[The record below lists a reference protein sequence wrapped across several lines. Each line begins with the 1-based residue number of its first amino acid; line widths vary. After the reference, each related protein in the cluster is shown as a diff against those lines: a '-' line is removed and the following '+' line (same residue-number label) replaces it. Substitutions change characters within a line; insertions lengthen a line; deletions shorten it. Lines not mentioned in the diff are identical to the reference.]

1 MVTGNIASS
10 LVGITV
16 RASVLHGS
24 PRKNGNS
31 DTLTERFL
39 EGLQQT
45 GPHEITHFHLNEM
58 EISPCQGCLACS
70 AVPEHKCRIDDDMQ
84 QVYSAYTKSDLI
96 VWATPM
102 YWGYLTA
109 QMKLAQDRM
118 EALAWEGFGDKTFA
132 VLMTYR
138 HHYESAA
145 NMFRRIAPHFNID
158 LHILEC
164 CTYDKETGKDVPIE
178 DIPEKQREAYDL
190 GERLSLTSLSS

>member
-16 RASVLHGS
+16 RALVIHGS

-58 EISPCQGCLACS
+58 EISPCQGCLVCS
-70 AVPEHKCRIDDDMQ
+70 AAPEHKCRIDDDMQ
-84 QVYSAYTKSDLI
+84 QVYSAYTKSNLI

-118 EALAWEGFGDKTFA
+118 EALAWEGFGYKTFA

-190 GERLSLTSLSS
+190 GERLGLTSSSS

>member
-70 AVPEHKCRIDDDMQ
+70 AAPEHKCRIDDDMQ
-84 QVYSAYTKSDLI
+84 QVYSAYTKSGLI

-102 YWGYLTA
+102 Y
-109 QMKLAQDRM
+109 
-118 EALAWEGFGDKTFA
+118 
-132 VLMTYR
+132 
-138 HHYESAA
+138 
-145 NMFRRIAPHFNID
+145 
-158 LHILEC
+158 
-164 CTYDKETGKDVPIE
+164 
-178 DIPEKQREAYDL
+178 
-190 GERLSLTSLSS
+190 